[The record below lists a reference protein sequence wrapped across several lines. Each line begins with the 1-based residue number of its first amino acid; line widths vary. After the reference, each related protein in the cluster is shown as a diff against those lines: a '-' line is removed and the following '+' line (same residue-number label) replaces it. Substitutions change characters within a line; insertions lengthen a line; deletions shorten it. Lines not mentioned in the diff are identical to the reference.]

1 MTNTISSKGLRN
13 LGFEFHE
20 KDGFWYKR
28 IKYSSFYKGVLAI
41 HVIDRDGVIG
51 EGGIV
56 IIEQDGNFIDA
67 LGLDFEEI
75 TYRDMKALVTVFGE
89 EGL

>member
-1 MTNTISSKGLRN
+1 MTTISKRGLEK
-13 LGFEFHE
+13 LSFEFHE
-20 KDGFWYKR
+20 KDKFWYK
-28 IKYSSFYKGVLAI
+28 ILKWSSYYKAYKAI
-41 HVIDRDGVIG
+41 HIVDRDGIIG

-56 IIEQDGNFIDA
+56 LIDEYNEFIDA

-75 TYRDMKALVTVFGE
+75 SYKDMKALVTVFGE

>member
-1 MTNTISSKGLRN
+1 MTTISKKGLEK

-20 KDGFWYKR
+20 KDKVWQKKLRYNRTFR
-28 IKYSSFYKGVLAI
+28 ADLAI
-41 HVIDRDGVIG
+41 HVHDREGIIG

-56 IIEQDGNFIDA
+56 IIDEEGNFVDGINF
-67 LGLDFEEI
+67 DFEEI
-75 TYRDMKALVTVFGE
+75 SYKDMKALVTVFGE

>member
-1 MTNTISSKGLRN
+1 MTTISKKGLEK

-20 KDGFWYKR
+20 KDKFWYK
-28 IKYSSFYKGVLAI
+28 ILKWSSYYKAYKAI
-41 HVIDRDGVIG
+41 HIIDRDGVIG

-56 IIEQDGNFIDA
+56 LLDEDYQFIDA
-67 LGLDFEEI
+67 LDFDFEEI
-75 TYRDMKALVTVFGE
+75 SYKDMKALVTVFGE